1 MIPKKI
7 IEAIERKAKAESD
20 RWLLAEIKRR
30 IDEDYYV
37 KDGYVYFLT
46 DQDNAYKVEYDSFV
60 QQQYDAFIH
69 LYGEEDVITWR
80 LND

>member
-46 DQDNAYKVEYDSFV
+46 DQGNVYDSFV